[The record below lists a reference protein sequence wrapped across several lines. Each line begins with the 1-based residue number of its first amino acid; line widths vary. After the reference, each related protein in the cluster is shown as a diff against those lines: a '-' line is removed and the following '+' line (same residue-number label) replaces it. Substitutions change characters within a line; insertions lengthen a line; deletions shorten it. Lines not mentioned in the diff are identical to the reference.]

1 MLYFDLLTD
10 DIIIKILEINTYY
23 IEKELYSTYLVLNDV
38 QTILS
43 YNENP
48 SYYGNPSSDD
58 DYGYDSDYGY
68 DYDYDSGLDNIYGM

>member
-48 SYYGNPSSDD
+48 SYYGNSS
-58 DYGYDSDYGY
+58 S

>member
-38 QTILS
+38 ENILNYS
-43 YNENP
+43 KYP
-48 SYYGNPSSDD
+48 SYYENSSSDEN
-58 DYGYDSDYGY
+58 Y
-68 DYDYDSGLDNIYGM
+68 DYD

>member
-23 IEKELYSTYLVLNDV
+23 IEKELWSTYLTLCDV
-38 QTILS
+38 QTILF

-48 SYYGNPSSDD
+48 NYYGNSSSDEN
-58 DYGYDSDYGY
+58 Y
-68 DYDYDSGLDNIYGM
+68 DYDYDSDLDNIYGM

>member
-23 IEKELYSTYLVLNDV
+23 IEKELWSTYLTLCDV
-38 QTILS
+38 QTILF

-48 SYYGNPSSDD
+48 NYYGNSSSDEN
-58 DYGYDSDYGY
+58 YGYGY
-68 DYDYDSGLDNIYGM
+68 DYDYDSDLDNIYGM

>member
-23 IEKELYSTYLVLNDV
+23 IEKELYSIYLILNDV
-38 QTILS
+38 ETILS

-58 DYGYDSDYGY
+58 DYGYDS
-68 DYDYDSGLDNIYGM
+68 GLDNIYGM

>member
-10 DIIIKILEINTYY
+10 DIIILEINTYY

-43 YNENP
+43 YNENS

-58 DYGYDSDYGY
+58 DYGYD
-68 DYDYDSGLDNIYGM
+68 YDSGLDNIYGM